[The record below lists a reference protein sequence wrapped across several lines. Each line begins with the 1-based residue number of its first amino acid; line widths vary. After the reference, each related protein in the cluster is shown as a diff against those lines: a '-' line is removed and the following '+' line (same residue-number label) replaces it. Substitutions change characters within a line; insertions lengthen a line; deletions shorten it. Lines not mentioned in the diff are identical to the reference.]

1 MKKYI
6 FPART
11 SIGVILDTETTNV
24 TTFDSSS
31 SYIDWTYVAP
41 EDGVIVTNGVEKQV
55 KKGEYILKMYTP
67 NRKGEQ
73 PIFILKDPELAE
85 YIKEYNRIY
94 EEERKEHSLKQSCN
108 DCESEAGIMQEG

>member
-11 SIGVILDTETTNV
+11 STGIILDTENASV
-24 TTFDSSS
+24 TTFDNSY

-41 EDGVIVTNGVEKQV
+41 EDGVVITNGVEKEV

-67 NRKGEQ
+67 IREGEQ
-73 PIFILKDPELAE
+73 TIFILKDPELVE
-85 YIKEYNRIY
+85 YIKEYNRIR
-94 EEERKEHSLKQSCN
+94 EEQNNTHSLKQSCD
-108 DCESEAGIMQEG
+108 DCESNTGIMQG